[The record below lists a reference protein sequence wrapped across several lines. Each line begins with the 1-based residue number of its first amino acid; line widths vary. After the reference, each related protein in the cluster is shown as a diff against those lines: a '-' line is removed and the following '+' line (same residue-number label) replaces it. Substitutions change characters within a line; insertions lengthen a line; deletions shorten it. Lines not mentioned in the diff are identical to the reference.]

1 MYGISQFIV
10 LGGHSVKVISI
21 SLIHQV
27 DFIDDDTAMKLISLA
42 SHQKTVNKSGIEFWI
57 PGSLY
62 YPGPVDIRCQNLLTP
77 PPECSLTG
85 DVILTR
91 QDLMDH
97 TCSIIFH
104 LKCDIIPHSQ
114 WIGDFLYIETEST
127 RQPAVIDLLSRIYFI
142 PLAC

>member
-10 LGGHSVKVISI
+10 LGGHGVKVISI
-21 SLIHQV
+21 YLNHQV
-27 DFIDDDTAMKLISLA
+27 DFIDDDTAMKLIRLA

-77 PPECSLTG
+77 PSECSLTG
-85 DVILTR
+85 DVVLTR

-104 LKCDIIPHSQ
+104 RSEERRVGKECSAREAGH
-114 WIGDFLYIETEST
+114 E
-127 RQPAVIDLLSRIYFI
+127 
-142 PLAC
+142 